1 MRARSACWPRARPHA
16 RLASGLHLALPAARR
31 PKKMQ
36 PATKNSRHTRAA
48 KRPPPPGWPFVH
60 VHGPAQLEV
69 GTHADLLCLC
79 VRVPL
84 HVQSNFARGLAKMA
98 ASCAQSSSARPS
110 AAARCAHAPAAASVP
125 RDHPRSLGARRRL
138 ARRAAV
144 VHTVV
149 GRVPPCCSLDGPLT
163 ALPMRA
169 DRFMVASRR
178 VGRALQRQR

>member
-1 MRARSACWPRARPHA
+1 MLAATRPRA

-48 KRPPPPGWPFVH
+48 KRLPPPGWPFVH

-69 GTHADLLCLC
+69 GTNADLLCLC

-84 HVQSNFARGLAKMA
+84 QDQSYSYRGVAKMA
-98 ASCAQSSSARPS
+98 VSCAQSSAAPPS

-138 ARRAAV
+138 ARLAAV
-144 VHTVV
+144 VHTAV
-149 GRVPPCCSLDGPLT
+149 GRVPPCCSLDGALT

-169 DRFMVASRR
+169 GRFTLACRR